1 MSFTVFDDRHREL
14 SFFSAPKRVVSLV
27 PSDTLTLAA
36 LGCGGALVGRT
47 DYCQLPEALVAGIP
61 TIGGTKNP
69 RVADIVDLNPDL
81 ILANQEENSRSDLE
95 ALAQQGFRVFI
106 AFPKRVADGL
116 AHMARLARIFHVA
129 SDPAVRSRMKQGYDA
144 LRRAE
149 AARKETI
156 PLRGFCPIWAKPLM
170 TIHGSTYISDMLD
183 LVGIQNVFADRERR
197 YPLAADLAFGRAQ
210 AATPS
215 PNPFAG
221 ANGRAPEI
229 VAPAVLLDGT
239 TEGRDVRYPRIAEEE
254 LLARAPEIFV
264 LPSEPHPFSEED
276 ANGFRAIAAAT
287 EATTATRAQVVFCD
301 GKDLS
306 WYGDRAID
314 GIDRLRDE
322 VQLWRATRGA

>member
-47 DYCQLPEALVAGIP
+47 DYCELPEALVAGVP

-116 AHMARLARIFHVA
+116 AQMARLARIFHVA

-183 LVGIQNVFADRERR
+183 LVGVQNVFADRERR

-210 AATPS
+210 AA
-215 PNPFAG
+215 AK
-221 ANGRAPEI
+221 APEI

-276 ANGFRAIAAAT
+276 AIGFRAIAAKSAV
-287 EATTATRAQVVFCD
+287 RAQVVFCD

-314 GIDRLRDE
+314 GIDRLRED
-322 VQLWRATRGA
+322 VQRWRATGGL